1 MNMEIKQLEE
11 IFNTHLSDVIGKIL
25 NETGTRRRKSE
36 VKQAYAVDRLK
47 ELLIKRINTFA

>member
-25 NETGTRRRKSE
+25 NETGTRRRNSE

-47 ELLIKRINTFA
+47 ELLI